1 MKLNIKTFK
10 DVIITKTIS
19 IKKIYC
25 VFAEIEFMIMIKKN
39 LIYDLDI

>member
-10 DVIITKTIS
+10 NVIITKTIS

-25 VFAEIEFMIMIKKN
+25 AFIKVEFITIIKKL
-39 LIYDLDI
+39 LIRDLDF